1 MDVWL
6 GVRVLNQAPA
16 GRQAPPWVCR
26 GDGAGV
32 CVARPSMLMPTPS
45 YRTHPPLSYSGPS
58 LGPSSESN
66 AITLRLTPLPFSS
79 LRIAF
84 IHGRYHTLSLCIT
97 LRLNRR
103 DSDFGSEGWGFKSL
117 RAHHSSAEALRWN
130 H

>member
-16 GRQAPPWVCR
+16 GRQAPRRFAEETVRASAWR
-26 GDGAGV
+26 G
-32 CVARPSMLMPTPS
+32 
-45 YRTHPPLSYSGPS
+45 RTHPPLSYAGPS